1 VSDQASPANRDALAW
16 FLSLI
21 RRHRGFRDGSRIGA
35 RLAGNF
41 DHRPRLADARLAVA
55 GFEQSVMVEAH
66 SSETISHAVHL
77 SIDMQNIFSSGG
89 IWPTPWMERVTPG
102 IARLVAHDAA
112 RTVLTRFITPVSA
125 DDRPGRWQRYFERWD
140 CATQPRLP
148 PGALD
153 VISPLAR
160 FIPPATVIDKP
171 GYSAFFASA
180 LQSFLAEKNIS
191 TLIIT
196 GSETDVCVLATILD
210 AVDRGFRVVVVEDG
224 LCSSSNQGH
233 DALMM
238 LYRTRFTD
246 QIELLALDAVLDL
259 WREAS

>member
-1 VSDQASPANRDALAW
+1 
-16 FLSLI
+16 
-21 RRHRGFRDGSRIGA
+21 
-35 RLAGNF
+35 
-41 DHRPRLADARLAVA
+41 VA
-55 GFEQSVMVEAH
+55 GVGQFAMAIAH
-66 SSETISHAVHL
+66 SCDTISNAVHL
-77 SIDMQNIFSSGG
+77 SIDMQNIFSAAG
-89 IWPTPWMERVTPG
+89 IWPTPWMDRVAPG
-102 IARLVAHDAA
+102 IVRLVAHDAA
-112 RTVLTRFITPVSA
+112 RTVFTRFITPVSA
-125 DDRPGRWQRYFERWD
+125 HDRPGRWQRYFARWD

-153 VISPLAR
+153 IVSPLAR

-180 LQSFLAEKNIS
+180 LESFLLEKRIG
-191 TLIIT
+191 TLIIS
-196 GSETDVCVLATILD
+196 GSETDVCVLATVLD
-210 AVDRGFRVVVVEDG
+210 AVDRGFRVIVVEDG

-246 QIELLALDAVLDL
+246 QIELLTLDTVLDL